1 MFKVVK
7 YVVID
12 ILRNKVVIGYTLCLL
27 ALSFSLFSLE
37 DNVSKGL
44 LSLLNII
51 LILVP
56 LVSIIFSTIYMYNS
70 AEFIELLLA
79 QPIHRSRLLLS
90 IYAGLL
96 LSLLIAFIIGA
107 GIPVILMAGTSVSYF
122 MVLSGSMLTAIFVS
136 LAVLA
141 SVYTRD
147 KAKGIGVSIMLWLFF
162 SLIYDGLLL
171 FLMFQFSDYPLEKL
185 MIILS
190 SLNPIDLARIL
201 VLLKSDASALMGYTG
216 AVFDLFFGT
225 NAGLLFSVS
234 ILVLWALWPIFLAV
248 KKFKR
253 KDL

>member
-7 YVVID
+7 YVIID
-12 ILRNKVVIGYTLCLL
+12 ILRSKVVIGYTLCLL
-27 ALSFSLFSLE
+27 ALSLTMFSLE

-90 IYAGLL
+90 LYAGLFF
-96 LSLLIAFIIGA
+96 SLQIAFIIGA
-107 GIPVILMAGTSVSYF
+107 GLPVILMAGTSLSWF
-122 MVLSGSMLTAIFVS
+122 MLLSGSMLTAIFVS
-136 LAVLA
+136 LAMLA
-141 SVYTRD
+141 SVNTRD
-147 KAKGIGVSIMLWLFF
+147 KAKGIGISIMLWLFF
-162 SLIYDGLLL
+162 SLIFDGLLL
-171 FLMFQFSDYPLEKL
+171 FLMFQFSDYPLEKP
-185 MIILS
+185 MIVLS

-201 VLLKSDASALMGYTG
+201 VILKSDASALMGYTG
-216 AVFDLFFGT
+216 AVFNMFFGT
-225 NAGLLFSVS
+225 NAGMLYSVGVLL
-234 ILVLWALWPIFLAV
+234 IWILWPVIAAV
-248 KKFKR
+248 KKFSR

>member
-7 YVVID
+7 YVIID
-12 ILRNKVVIGYTLCLL
+12 ILRSKVVIGYTLCLL
-27 ALSFSLFSLE
+27 ALSLSLFSLE
-37 DNVSKGL
+37 DNVSKGI

-90 IYAGLL
+90 IYAGLF

-107 GIPVILMAGTSVSYF
+107 GLPVIFMAGTSVSYF
-122 MVLSGSMLTAIFVS
+122 IVLSGSMLTAIFVS

-147 KAKGIGVSIMLWLFF
+147 KAKGIGLSIMLWLLF
-162 SLIYDGLLL
+162 SLIYDGILL
-171 FLMFQFSDYPLEKL
+171 FLMFQFSDYPLEKP

-201 VLLKSDASALMGYTG
+201 VLLKTDASALMGYTG

-225 NAGLLFSVS
+225 SAGMLYSIS
-234 ILVLWALWPIFLAV
+234 ILLIWAVWPAFAAV
-248 KKFKR
+248 KKFRK